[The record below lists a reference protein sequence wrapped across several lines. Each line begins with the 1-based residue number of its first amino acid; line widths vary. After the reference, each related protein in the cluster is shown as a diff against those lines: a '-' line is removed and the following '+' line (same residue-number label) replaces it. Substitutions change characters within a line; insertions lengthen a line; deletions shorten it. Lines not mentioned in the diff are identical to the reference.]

1 MNLLMF
7 HVIIEQKKNK
17 CTSLS
22 LRLKKKQV
30 NYPYYSQLQMTPMLL
45 VSQITWQLLFIQV
58 FQGQLPLL
66 WQYLPSQDSYV
77 TVTASGSVAVSDP
90 SAFKYG
96 LGIVM

>member
-45 VSQITWQLLFIQV
+45 VSQITWQLLLFQV